1 MLKIAKR
8 PEWTHEI
15 TISVPVDG
23 GFENQTCRVRYRL
36 LEEGAIDPTEGNN
49 PEALLRAVVV
59 RINDLVDEETNEPLA
74 WNDGVRDALFAM
86 PFVQAGIIRGY
97 YRSVTGAREGNSDG
111 LGTPGPRVN

>member
-8 PEWTHEI
+8 PEWTHEV

-36 LEEGAIDPTEGNN
+36 LGEAAIDPTDQT
-49 PEALLRAVVV
+49 PESMLRAVVV
-59 RINDLVDEETNEPLA
+59 RIDDLVDEATNEPMA
-74 WNDGVRDALFAM
+74 WSDAVRDQLFAM
-86 PFVQAGIIRGY
+86 PFMQVGLVRGY

-111 LGTPGPRVN
+111 SGMPGRKVN